1 LFLQLLPCSHMFEN
15 WSVYPEC
22 SNACLLSPI
31 TGLGYTVH
39 MSRIEGNQTL
49 TATIPSRVTTGLIIH
64 PVGGWT
70 ITSTPLLYL
79 HEQIQTATAV
89 IFIIFLCSLTTTH
102 RKIMVTLGYL
112 ALLLSWTAFWIDM
125 NLLVHL
131 GDQLHNSH
139 IGGNVAGGT
148 G

>member
-1 LFLQLLPCSHMFEN
+1 
-15 WSVYPEC
+15 
-22 SNACLLSPI
+22 
-31 TGLGYTVH
+31 
-39 MSRIEGNQTL
+39 MSWIEGNKTL

-64 PVGGWT
+64 PIGMWT

-102 RKIMVTLGYL
+102 WKIMVTLRYL
-112 ALLLSWTAFWIDM
+112 ALLLSCTAFWIDIG
-125 NLLVHL
+125 LVIHL
-131 GDQLHNSH
+131 SQLYDAG
-139 IGGNVAGGT
+139 IAVGGT